1 MNRLNG
7 LKYNNKLW
15 EVKRNNQ
22 KECNIL
28 DKKNNVSY
36 FLKGNIVA
44 VEQISDYDFL
54 ILEKADD
61 SSYFLY
67 YTLEYGVAFSCYE
80 KPFNSI
86 DFISDDLV
94 LFDKDCSTATVF
106 SISNHIECKENIFYI
121 VTRPAVDSLEF
132 CSSYH
137 TELIFDDDAN
147 SKYPKYLLV
156 NYKLLSFRKIGRAHV

>member
-54 ILEKADD
+54 ILEK
-61 SSYFLY
+61 
-67 YTLEYGVAFSCYE
+67 E
-80 KPFNSI
+80 
-86 DFISDDLV
+86 
-94 LFDKDCSTATVF
+94 
-106 SISNHIECKENIFYI
+106 
-121 VTRPAVDSLEF
+121 
-132 CSSYH
+132 
-137 TELIFDDDAN
+137 
-147 SKYPKYLLV
+147 
-156 NYKLLSFRKIGRAHV
+156 IGRASCRERV